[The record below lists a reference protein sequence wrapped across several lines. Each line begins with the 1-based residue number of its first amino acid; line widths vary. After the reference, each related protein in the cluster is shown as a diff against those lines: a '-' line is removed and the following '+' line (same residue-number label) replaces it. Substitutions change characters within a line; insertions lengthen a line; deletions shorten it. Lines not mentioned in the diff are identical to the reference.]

1 MADVITAD
9 SLILVATATMWE
21 EIVEALEA
29 VNGGPHRGFR
39 AVHAKGTVCKGTFT
53 PTAEGASLSRAAHLQ
68 GDPVEATVRF
78 SNASGDPRTSDANPI
93 AGRGMAVK
101 FHLPD
106 GEATDIVSV
115 PLVVFLARTPE
126 DFLALTRARIPDP
139 ETGQP
144 DPEKLGALLAEHPET
159 AAALQKGLPKL
170 APTTS
175 YATSDYRAL
184 HAFCLVDAD
193 GGRHW
198 GRYTWEPEEGTEY
211 LSEEQRQVASGDY
224 LQEEIRQR
232 LAEEIARF
240 TLEFALAN
248 EGDPLDDPTA
258 EWEGEHEVL
267 ELGELEVIEVIEEA
281 DTPERPLI
289 FDPMRL
295 TDGIEPS
302 DDPILA
308 ARPKAY
314 SVSIERRTAPS

>member
-1 MADVITAD
+1 
-9 SLILVATATMWE
+9 MWE
-21 EIVEALEA
+21 EIVDALEA
-29 VNGGPHRGFR
+29 VNGGPHPGFR

-53 PTAEGASLSRAAHLQ
+53 PTPEAKTLSRAAHLQ
-68 GDPVEATVRF
+68 GDPVETTVRF
-78 SNASGDPRTSDANPI
+78 SNASGDPHTSDANPI

-101 FHLPD
+101 FHLPG

-139 ETGQP
+139 ETGHP
-144 DPEKLGALLAEHPET
+144 DPEKLGAYLAEHPET
-159 AAALQKGLPKL
+159 GIALQKGLPKL

-175 YATSDYRAL
+175 FATSDFRAL

-193 GGRHW
+193 GAAHW
-198 GRYTWEPEEGTEY
+198 GRYTWEPEEGPEY
-211 LSEEQRQVASGDY
+211 LTEEQQQAASRSY
-224 LQEEIRQR
+224 LQEEIRER
-232 LAEEIARF
+232 LAEGIARF
-240 TLEFALAN
+240 TLEFTLAS

-258 EWEGEHEVL
+258 EWEGEHEVV
-267 ELGELEVIEVIEEA
+267 ELGELEVIEVVEEA
-281 DTPERPLI
+281 ETPGSPLV

-302 DDPILA
+302 ADPILA

-314 SVSIERRTAPS
+314 SVSIERRTSAAG

>member
-1 MADVITAD
+1 
-9 SLILVATATMWE
+9 MWE
-21 EIVEALEA
+21 EIVDALHA
-29 VNGGPHRGFR
+29 VNGGPHAGFR

-53 PTAEGASLSRAAHLQ
+53 ATPEAKKLSRAAHLQ
-68 GDPVEATVRF
+68 GNPIETIVRF
-78 SNASGDPRTSDANPI
+78 SNASGDPHTSDANPI

-106 GEATDIVSV
+106 GEATDLVSV

-126 DFLALTRARIPDP
+126 DFLELTRARIPDP

-144 DPEKLGALLAEHPET
+144 DPDKLGAYMAEHPEFGL
-159 AAALQKGLPKL
+159 ALQKGLPKL

-175 YATSDYRAL
+175 FAASDYRAL

-193 GGRHW
+193 GGPHW
-198 GRYTWEPEEGTEY
+198 GRYTWEPEEGPEY
-211 LSEEQRQVASGDY
+211 LTDEQRDEAERNY
-224 LQEEIRQR
+224 LQDEIRQR
-232 LAEEIARF
+232 LSEGIARF
-240 TLEFALAN
+240 TLEFTLAN

-258 EWEGEHEVL
+258 EWEGEHEVV
-267 ELGELEVIEVIEEA
+267 ELGELEVLQVVEDAESPGNPIV
-281 DTPERPLI
+281 

-302 DDPILA
+302 ADPILA

-314 SVSIERRTAPS
+314 SVSIDRRTSV